1 MIRRPPRST
10 RTDTLFPYTT
20 LFRSSE
26 TGRPARSEFYVPA
39 GKIAIDLDVVGKQ
52 GGIDLHYR
60 FELVANKQARAV
72 TGQMSWQ
79 DALDRLLQ
87 GTGLGYRQTGDAT
100 VMIEAA
106 GQGTATVGSSART
119 APDTP
124 ESQTAPEATDVAT
137 VTVTGTRIRGGT
149 SPSPVI
155 TIGIENIR
163 EEGFADLGE
172 VIRSVPQNFS
182 GGQNPGVDRKS
193 VV

>member
-1 MIRRPPRST
+1 M
-10 RTDTLFPYTT
+10 
-20 LFRSSE
+20 
-26 TGRPARSEFYVPA
+26 
-39 GKIAIDLDVVGKQ
+39 
-52 GGIDLHYR
+52 GGQE
-60 FELVANKQARAV
+60 ELV
-72 TGQMSWQ
+72 W
-79 DALDRLLQ
+79 LLQ
-87 GTGLGYRQTGDAT
+87 GTGLGDRQTGDAT

-106 GQGTATVGSSART
+106 GQGTGTVGSSART

-155 TIGIENIR
+155 TIGIANIR

-182 GGQNPGVDRKS
+182 GGQNQGVVAAVGSGNTYNRS
-193 VV
+193 EEHTYELTSLIRISY

>member
-26 TGRPARSEFYVPA
+26 TGRPARSDFDVPA
-39 GKIAIDLDVVGKQ
+39 GHLAIALDVFGKQ
-52 GGIDLHYR
+52 GGIELHYR

-149 SPSPVI
+149 PPSPVL

-163 EEGFADLGE
+163 EDGFAD
-172 VIRSVPQNFS
+172 
-182 GGQNPGVDRKS
+182 PGAGTPTRQRRRAGKS
-193 VV
+193 V

>member
-1 MIRRPPRST
+1 M
-10 RTDTLFPYTT
+10 F
-20 LFRSSE
+20 E
-26 TGRPARSEFYVPA
+26 
-39 GKIAIDLDVVGKQ
+39 VVG
-52 GGIDLHYR
+52 
-60 FELVANKQARAV
+60 NKESRAV

-79 DALDRLLQ
+79 VALDRLLQ

-106 GQGTATVGSSART
+106 GQGTATVGSYART

-149 SPSPVI
+149 SPSPVT

-163 EEGFADLGE
+163 AEGFADLGA
-172 VIRSVPQNFS
+172 VIRSVPKNFL
-182 GGQNPGVDRKS
+182 GGQNPGDGAADGSGKPERKRGGGGQG
-193 VV
+193 V

>member
-1 MIRRPPRST
+1 M
-10 RTDTLFPYTT
+10 
-20 LFRSSE
+20 
-26 TGRPARSEFYVPA
+26 
-39 GKIAIDLDVVGKQ
+39 
-52 GGIDLHYR
+52 GGQE
-60 FELVANKQARAV
+60 ELV
-72 TGQMSWQ
+72 W
-79 DALDRLLQ
+79 LLQ
-87 GTGLGYRQTGDAT
+87 GTGLGDRQTGDAT

-106 GQGTATVGSSART
+106 GQGTGTVGSSART

-182 GGQNPGVDRKS
+182 GGQNPGVVAAVGSGNTYNQTVTGGSSPNFRGAGAAATWHPLHRPPHNP
-193 VV
+193 